1 LSSCRSDKP
10 IKRELGKC
18 GNATSKRRTRTVTR
32 EAGANANAV
41 MLAPHRYGAFMV
53 NTPAKQAAQQL
64 WQHWQAGTTLD
75 TLPQAC
81 RPLTREQGYAAQACL
96 PEASGRSV
104 LGWKIAAT
112 STAGQSHINVSGPL
126 AGRIL
131 SGQTLTPGAKVPPAG
146 NRMKVAE
153 SEMAFVFARD
163 MAARPQKPYAVD
175 EVMQAVASL
184 HPSIEIPNSRFA
196 QFTAAGEAQLLA
208 DNACA
213 HQFIL
218 GPRAPEGWQQLDL
231 SIHPVAARVT
241 HRDGRHW
248 ERTGSGAAVLGD
260 PRVAL
265 TWLVNELSA
274 LGIGLHAGQFV
285 TTGTCMVPLEL
296 TEGDRVDVD
305 FGVLGR
311 IGMQFTD

>member
-1 LSSCRSDKP
+1 MR
-10 IKRELGKC
+10 
-18 GNATSKRRTRTVTR
+18 
-32 EAGANANAV
+32 
-41 MLAPHRYGAFMV
+41 
-53 NTPAKQAAQQL
+53 NTPHMQAAQQL
-64 WQHWQAGTTLD
+64 WHHWQEGSTLD
-75 TLPQAC
+75 NLPETLRPQDRAA
-81 RPLTREQGYAAQACL
+81 GYAIQACL

-104 LGWKIAAT
+104 RGWKIAAT

-131 SGQTLTPGAKVPPAG
+131 SGQMLEPGAQVSPQG

-153 SEMAFVFARD
+153 TEMAFVFARD
-163 MAARPQKPYAVD
+163 LPARASAYGVD

-196 QFTAAGEAQLLA
+196 TFTRAGEAQLLA

-218 GPRAPEGWQQLDL
+218 GPRASEGWQQLNL
-231 SIHPVAARVT
+231 AAHPVSARVT
-241 HRDGRHW
+241 HHDGRHW
-248 ERTGSGAAVLGD
+248 ERQGSGAAVLGD
-260 PRVAL
+260 PRIAL

-274 LGIGLHAGQFV
+274 QGIGMLAGQFV

-296 TEGDRVDVD
+296 VEGDTVFAD
-305 FGVLGR
+305 FGVLGH
-311 IGMQFTD
+311 IGMRFAD